1 MNTMVTEIKNKFQ
14 ELGVDIPVEKIEE
27 RLDKLIVKFKVPQ
40 EEAKRSVVNFFL
52 KEYSISKDQFY
63 GGKGETSFVKVADIS
78 EDGKWVNVKCKVVQL
93 WENTHGS
100 ISQVGLLADET
111 ATIKFISWAAAE
123 VPAVEEG
130 KTYIFK
136 NIVSSEWN
144 GKMEVNLNKTSS
156 IEETSDDIHVE
167 SRTPGIAPLV
177 KVAEISDEGN
187 WVDLKG
193 KIVQLWDNT
202 NESISQVGLIGDE
215 TATIKFIKWAR
226 AEIPVELTEGNNYL
240 FRNAVTSEWNG
251 KLEITLNKSS
261 SIEEISDEIEVK
273 TREDAVLTAAMVD
286 VQLGSGLIKRC
297 PQCNRSL
304 TKGAC
309 AEHGKVD
316 GVYDLRLKAVLDTGT
331 IAQDILL
338 KREVTEEISGI
349 TLEEAIAMAADA
361 LDQGVVLEAMKQK
374 LVGKYY
380 TVSGPRVDRY
390 ILVESIKR
398 ESILD
403 HELLAELIHE
413 AEVF

>member
-1 MNTMVTEIKNKFQ
+1 MNTIVTDIKTKFH
-14 ELGVDIPVEKIEE
+14 ELGVDIPAEKIEE
-27 RLDKLIVKFKVPQ
+27 RLEKLIVKFKVPQ
-40 EEAKRSVVNFFL
+40 EEARRSVVNFFL
-52 KEYSISKDQFY
+52 KEHSISKDKFY
-63 GGKGETSFVKVADIS
+63 GGQGEVSFSKVADIS
-78 EDGKWVNVKCKVVQL
+78 EDGKWLNLKAKVVQL
-93 WENTHGS
+93 WDNTHGS

-111 ATIKFISWAAAE
+111 GTIKFVSWMAAE

-130 KTYIFK
+130 KTYIFR
-136 NIVSSEWN
+136 NVVSSEWN
-144 GKMEVNLNKTSS
+144 GKMEVTLNKSS
-156 IEETSDDIHVE
+156 SVAETPDDIHVQ
-167 SRTPGIAPLV
+167 SKPQGVSSLV
-177 KVAEISDEGN
+177 KVADISEDGR
-187 WVDLKG
+187 WVDVKG
-193 KIVQLWDNT
+193 KIVQLWENT

-215 TATIKFIKWAR
+215 TANIKFIKWTR
-226 AEIPVELTEGNNYL
+226 AEIPVEVIEGKNYL

-261 SIEEISDEIEVK
+261 SIEEISDEIEVT
-273 TREDAVLTAAMVD
+273 TREAVLTAAMVEI
-286 VQLGSGLIKRC
+286 QSGSGLIKRC
-297 PQCNRSL
+297 PQCNRAL

-349 TLEEAIAMAADA
+349 TLEGAIAMAADA

-390 ILVESIKR
+390 ILVDSIKK
-398 ESILD
+398 ESTLD
-403 HELLAELIHE
+403 PELLAELINA

>member
-1 MNTMVTEIKNKFQ
+1 MNAIVTDIKSKFH
-14 ELGVDIPVEKIEE
+14 ELGVDIPAEKIEE
-27 RLDKLIVKFKVPQ
+27 RLEKLIIKFKVPQ
-40 EEAKRSVVNFFL
+40 EEAKRSVVNFFM
-52 KEYSISKDQFY
+52 KEYSIPKEKFY
-63 GGKGETSFVKVADIS
+63 GGQGETSFSKVSDIL
-78 EDGKWVNVKCKVVQL
+78 EDGKWVNIKVKVVQL

-111 ATIKFISWAAAE
+111 GTIKFISWAAAE
-123 VPAVEEG
+123 VQAVEEG
-130 KTYIFK
+130 KSYIFK
-136 NIVSSEWN
+136 NVVSSEWN
-144 GKMEVNLNKTSS
+144 GKMEVTLNKSSS
-156 IEETSDDIHVE
+156 IEEITDDIHIQSKPQGVA
-167 SRTPGIAPLV
+167 SLV
-177 KVAEISDEGN
+177 KVADISEGGR

-193 KIVQLWDNT
+193 KIVQLWENT

-215 TATIKFIKWAR
+215 TANIKFIKWAS
-226 AEIPVELTEGNNYL
+226 AEIPMDLMEGKNYL
-240 FRNAVTSEWNG
+240 FRNTVTSEWNG

-261 SIEEISDEIEVK
+261 SIEEISDEIEVS
-273 TREDAVLTAAMVD
+273 TRDAVLTAAMVD
-286 VQLGSGLIKRC
+286 IQSGSGLIKRC

-331 IAQDILL
+331 ITQDVLL

-349 TLEEAIAMAADA
+349 TLEGAIAMAADA

-390 ILVESIKR
+390 ILVESIKK

-403 HELLAELIHE
+403 PKLLAELINEVE
-413 AEVF
+413 AF

>member
-1 MNTMVTEIKNKFQ
+1 MNVIVADIRTKFQ
-14 ELGVDIPVEKIEE
+14 ELGVDIPAEKIEE
-27 RLDKLIVKFKVPQ
+27 RLEKLIVKFKVPQ

-52 KEYSISKDQFY
+52 KEYSISKDKFY
-63 GGKGETSFVKVADIS
+63 GGQGETTFSKVADIS
-78 EDGKWVNVKCKVVQL
+78 EDGKWVNLKVKVVQI
-93 WENTHGS
+93 WENTHES

-111 ATIKFISWAAAE
+111 GTIKFIAWAAAE
-123 VPAVEEG
+123 LPTVEEG
-130 KTYIFK
+130 RSYIFK
-136 NIVSSEWN
+136 NVVSSEWN
-144 GKMEVNLNKTSS
+144 GKMEVTLNKSSS
-156 IEETSDDIHVE
+156 IEETADDIHVQ
-167 SRTPGIAPLV
+167 SKSKGVASLV
-177 KVAEISDEGN
+177 KVADISEDGR

-193 KIVQLWDNT
+193 KIVQLWENT

-215 TATIKFIKWAR
+215 TSSIKFIKWAS
-226 AEIPVELTEGNNYL
+226 AEIPVDLVEGNNYL
-240 FRNAVTSEWNG
+240 LRNAVTSEWNG

-261 SIEEISDEIEVK
+261 SIEEISDEIEVN
-273 TREDAVLTAAMVD
+273 TRDTVITAAMVD
-286 VQLGSGLIKRC
+286 IQSGSGLIKRC

-331 IAQDILL
+331 ITQDVLL

-349 TLEEAIAMAADA
+349 TLEDAIAMAADA

-380 TVSGPRVDRY
+380 KVSGPRVDRY
-390 ILVESIKR
+390 VLVESIEK

-403 HELLAELIHE
+403 HKLLEELINE
-413 AEVF
+413 AEVI

>member
-1 MNTMVTEIKNKFQ
+1 MNAIVTDIKSKFH
-14 ELGVDIPVEKIEE
+14 ELGVDIPAEKIEE
-27 RLDKLIVKFKVPQ
+27 RLEKLIIKFKVPQ
-40 EEAKRSVVNFFL
+40 EEAKRSVVNFFM
-52 KEYSISKDQFY
+52 KEYSIPKEKFY
-63 GGKGETSFVKVADIS
+63 GGQGETSFSKVSDIL
-78 EDGKWVNVKCKVVQL
+78 EDGKWVNIKVKVVQL

-111 ATIKFISWAAAE
+111 GTIKFISWAAAE
-123 VPAVEEG
+123 VLAVEEG
-130 KTYIFK
+130 KSYIFK
-136 NIVSSEWN
+136 NVVSSEWN
-144 GKMEVNLNKTSS
+144 GKMEVTLNKSSS
-156 IEETSDDIHVE
+156 IEEITDDIHIQSKPQGVA
-167 SRTPGIAPLV
+167 SLV
-177 KVAEISDEGN
+177 KVADISEGGR
-187 WVDLKG
+187 WVDVKG
-193 KIVQLWDNT
+193 KIVQLWENT

-215 TATIKFIKWAR
+215 TANIKFIKWAS
-226 AEIPVELTEGNNYL
+226 AEIPTDLMEGKNYL

-261 SIEEISDEIEVK
+261 SIEEISDEIEVS
-273 TREDAVLTAAMVD
+273 TRNAVLTAAMVD
-286 VQLGSGLIKRC
+286 IQSGSGLIKRC

-331 IAQDILL
+331 ITQDVLL

-349 TLEEAIAMAADA
+349 TLEGAIAMAADA

-390 ILVESIKR
+390 ILVESIKK

-403 HELLAELIHE
+403 PKLLAELINE
-413 AEVF
+413 AEAF

>member
-1 MNTMVTEIKNKFQ
+1 M
-14 ELGVDIPVEKIEE
+14 
-27 RLDKLIVKFKVPQ
+27 
-40 EEAKRSVVNFFL
+40 
-52 KEYSISKDQFY
+52 
-63 GGKGETSFVKVADIS
+63 
-78 EDGKWVNVKCKVVQL
+78 
-93 WENTHGS
+93 
-100 ISQVGLLADET
+100 
-111 ATIKFISWAAAE
+111 AAE

-136 NIVSSEWN
+136 NVVSSEWN
-144 GKMEVNLNKTSS
+144 GKMEVTLNKSS
-156 IEETSDDIHVE
+156 SVEETPDDIHVQ
-167 SRTPGIAPLV
+167 SKPQGVSPLV
-177 KVAEISDEGN
+177 KVADISEDGR
-187 WVDLKG
+187 WVDVKG
-193 KIVQLWDNT
+193 KIVQLWENT

-215 TATIKFIKWAR
+215 TANIKFIKWAR
-226 AEIPVELTEGNNYL
+226 AEIPVEVIEGKNYL

-261 SIEEISDEIEVK
+261 SIEEIPDEIEVT
-273 TREDAVLTAAMVD
+273 TREAVLTAAMVD
-286 VQLGSGLIKRC
+286 IQSGSGLIKRC

-309 AEHGKVD
+309 SEHGKVD

-349 TLEEAIAMAADA
+349 TLEGAIAMAADA

-390 ILVESIKR
+390 ILVESIKK
-398 ESILD
+398 ESTLD
-403 HELLAELIHE
+403 PELLAELINA

>member
-1 MNTMVTEIKNKFQ
+1 MNAMVTEIKNKFQ
-14 ELGVDIPVEKIEE
+14 ELGVDIPAEKIEE
-27 RLDKLIVKFKVPQ
+27 RLQKLIVKFKVPQ

-52 KEYSISKDQFY
+52 KEYDISKDQFY
-63 GGKGETSFVKVADIS
+63 GGQGETSFVKVADIS
-78 EDGKWVNVKCKVVQL
+78 EDGKWVNLKGKVVQL
-93 WENTHGS
+93 WENAHGS

-111 ATIKFISWAAAE
+111 GTIKFISWAAAE
-123 VPAVEEG
+123 MPVVEEG
-130 KTYIFK
+130 RTYIFK
-136 NIVSSEWN
+136 NIVCSEWN
-144 GKMEVNLNKTSS
+144 GKMEVTLNKSSS
-156 IEETSDDIHVE
+156 IEEITDDIHVQ
-167 SRTPGIAPLV
+167 SRTQGVASLV
-177 KVAEISDEGN
+177 KVAEISDDGT

-193 KIVQLWDNT
+193 KIVQLWDYT

-226 AEIPVELTEGNNYL
+226 AEIPVELIEGKNYL

-251 KLEITLNKSS
+251 KLEITLNKTS
-261 SIEEISDEIEVK
+261 SIEEIPDEIEVS
-273 TREDAVLTAAMVD
+273 TRDAVLTAAMVD
-286 VQLGSGLIKRC
+286 IQSGSGLIKRC

-316 GVYDLRLKAVLDTGT
+316 GVYDLRLKAVLDTGN

-349 TLEEAIAMAADA
+349 TLEGAIAMAADA

-380 TVSGPRVDRY
+380 MVSGPRVDRY
-390 ILVESIKR
+390 ILVESIKQ

-403 HELLAELIHE
+403 PELLAELINE
-413 AEVF
+413 AEGF

>member
-1 MNTMVTEIKNKFQ
+1 MNAMVTEIKNKFQ
-14 ELGVDIPVEKIEE
+14 ELGVDIPAEKIEE
-27 RLDKLIVKFKVPQ
+27 RLEKLIVKFKVPQ
-40 EEAKRSVVNFFL
+40 EEAKRSVVNFFR
-52 KEYSISKDQFY
+52 KEYNISKDQFY
-63 GGKGETSFVKVADIS
+63 GGQGETSFVKVADIS
-78 EDGKWVNVKCKVVQL
+78 EDGKWVNLKGKVVQL
-93 WENTHGS
+93 WDNAHGS

-111 ATIKFISWAAAE
+111 GNIKFISWAVAE
-123 VPAVEEG
+123 MPVVEEG
-130 KTYIFK
+130 RTYIFK
-136 NIVSSEWN
+136 NVVCSEWN
-144 GKMEVNLNKTSS
+144 GKMEVTLNKSSS
-156 IEETSDDIHVE
+156 IEEIPDDIHVQ
-167 SRTPGIAPLV
+167 SRTQGIASLV
-177 KVAEISDEGN
+177 KVAEISDDGT

-226 AEIPVELTEGNNYL
+226 AEIPVELIEGKNYL

-251 KLEITLNKSS
+251 KLEITLNKTS
-261 SIEEISDEIEVK
+261 SIEEIPDEIEVS
-273 TREDAVLTAAMVD
+273 TRDAVLTAAMVD
-286 VQLGSGLIKRC
+286 IQSGSGLIKRC

-349 TLEEAIAMAADA
+349 SLEGAIAMAADA

-380 TVSGPRVDRY
+380 TVSGPRIDRY
-390 ILVESIKR
+390 ILVESIKQ
-398 ESILD
+398 ESTLD
-403 HELLAELIHE
+403 PELLAELINE

>member
-1 MNTMVTEIKNKFQ
+1 MNVIVTDIKSKFH
-14 ELGVDIPVEKIEE
+14 ELGVDIPAEKIEE
-27 RLDKLIVKFKVPQ
+27 RLEKLIIKFKVPQ
-40 EEAKRSVVNFFL
+40 EEAKRSVINFFL
-52 KEYSISKDQFY
+52 KEYNIPKEKFY
-63 GGKGETSFVKVADIS
+63 GGQGETSFSKVADIL
-78 EDGKWVNVKCKVVQL
+78 EDGKWVNLKVKVVQL

-111 ATIKFISWAAAE
+111 GTIKFITWAAAE

-130 KTYIFK
+130 RSYIFK
-136 NIVSSEWN
+136 NVVSSEWN
-144 GKMEVNLNKTSS
+144 GKMEVTLNKSSS
-156 IEETSDDIHVE
+156 IEEITDDI
-167 SRTPGIAPLV
+167 RTQSKPQGVAPLV
-177 KVAEISDEGN
+177 KVADISEDGR
-187 WVDLKG
+187 WVDVKG
-193 KIVQLWDNT
+193 KIVQLWENT

-215 TATIKFIKWAR
+215 TANIKFIKWAS
-226 AEIPVELTEGNNYL
+226 AEIPTDLIEGKNYL

-261 SIEEISDEIEVK
+261 SIEEVSDEIEVS
-273 TREDAVLTAAMVD
+273 TRDAVLTAAMVD
-286 VQLGSGLIKRC
+286 IQSGSGLIKRC

-331 IAQDILL
+331 IAQDVLL

-349 TLEEAIAMAADA
+349 TLEGAIAMAADA

-390 ILVESIKR
+390 ILVESIKK
-398 ESILD
+398 ESALD
-403 HELLAELIHE
+403 PKLLAELINE

>member
-1 MNTMVTEIKNKFQ
+1 MNLIVTEIKNKFQ
-14 ELGVDIPVEKIEE
+14 ELGVDIPVEMIEE
-27 RLDKLIVKFKVPQ
+27 RLEKLIVKFKVPQ

-63 GGKGETSFVKVADIS
+63 GNQGEASFVKVTDIS
-78 EDGKWVNVKCKVVQL
+78 EDGKWVNVKGKVVQL
-93 WENTHGS
+93 WENTHES

-111 ATIKFISWAAAE
+111 GTVKFISWAAAE

-130 KTYIFK
+130 KTYFFK
-136 NIVSSEWN
+136 NVVSSEWN
-144 GKMEVNLNKTSS
+144 GKMEITLNKSSS
-156 IEETSDDIHVE
+156 IEETSDDIHVQ

-177 KVAEISDEGN
+177 KVADISDDGK

-193 KIVQLWDNT
+193 KIVQLWENT

-226 AEIPVELTEGNNYL
+226 AEIPVELVEGKNYL

-261 SIEEISDEIEVK
+261 SIEEISDDIEVG
-273 TREDAVLTAAMVD
+273 TRDAVLTAAMVD

-338 KREVTEEISGI
+338 KKEVTEEISGI

-390 ILVESIKR
+390 ILVESIRK
-398 ESILD
+398 ESNLD
-403 HELLAELIHE
+403 HELLDELINE
-413 AEVF
+413 LEVF

>member
-1 MNTMVTEIKNKFQ
+1 MNAIVTDIKSKFH
-14 ELGVDIPVEKIEE
+14 ELGVDIPAEKIEE
-27 RLDKLIVKFKVPQ
+27 RLEKLIVKFKVPQ
-40 EEAKRSVVNFFL
+40 EEAKRSVVNFFM
-52 KEYSISKDQFY
+52 KEYSIPKEKFY
-63 GGKGETSFVKVADIS
+63 GSQGETSFSKVSDIL
-78 EDGKWVNVKCKVVQL
+78 EDGKWVNIKVKVVQL

-111 ATIKFISWAAAE
+111 GTIKFISWAAAE
-123 VPAVEEG
+123 VPVVEEG
-130 KTYIFK
+130 KSYIFK
-136 NIVSSEWN
+136 NVVSSEWN
-144 GKMEVNLNKTSS
+144 GKMEVTLNKSSS
-156 IEETSDDIHVE
+156 IEEITDDIHIQSKPQGVA
-167 SRTPGIAPLV
+167 SLV
-177 KVAEISDEGN
+177 KVTDISEDGR
-187 WVDLKG
+187 WVDVKG
-193 KIVQLWDNT
+193 KIVQLWENT

-215 TATIKFIKWAR
+215 TANIKFIKWAS
-226 AEIPVELTEGNNYL
+226 AEIPTDLMEGKNYL

-261 SIEEISDEIEVK
+261 SIEEISDEIEVS
-273 TREDAVLTAAMVD
+273 TRDAVLTAAMVD
-286 VQLGSGLIKRC
+286 IQSGSGLIKRC

-331 IAQDILL
+331 ITQDVLL

-349 TLEEAIAMAADA
+349 TLEGAIAMAADA

-390 ILVESIKR
+390 ILVESVKK

-403 HELLAELIHE
+403 PKLLAELINE
-413 AEVF
+413 AEAF

>member
-1 MNTMVTEIKNKFQ
+1 MNAIVTDIKSKFH
-14 ELGVDIPVEKIEE
+14 ELGVDIPAEKIEE
-27 RLDKLIVKFKVPQ
+27 RLEKLIVKFKVPQ
-40 EEAKRSVVNFFL
+40 EEAKRSVVNFFI
-52 KEYSISKDQFY
+52 KEYSIPKEKFY
-63 GGKGETSFVKVADIS
+63 GGQGETSFSKVSDIL
-78 EDGKWVNVKCKVVQL
+78 EDGKWVNIKVKVVQL

-111 ATIKFISWAAAE
+111 GTIKFISWAAAE

-130 KTYIFK
+130 RTYIFK
-136 NIVSSEWN
+136 NVVSSEWN
-144 GKMEVNLNKTSS
+144 SKMEVTLNKSSS
-156 IEETSDDIHVE
+156 IEEIPDDMHIQ
-167 SRTPGIAPLV
+167 SRPKGVASLV
-177 KVAEISDEGN
+177 KVADISEDGK

-193 KIVQLWDNT
+193 KIVQLWENT

-215 TATIKFIKWAR
+215 TANIKFIKWAS
-226 AEIPVELTEGNNYL
+226 AEIPTDLVEGKNYL

-261 SIEEISDEIEVK
+261 SIEEISDEIEVNA
-273 TREDAVLTAAMVD
+273 RDAVLTAAMVD
-286 VQLGSGLIKRC
+286 VQSGSGLIKRC

-331 IAQDILL
+331 ITQDVLL
-338 KREVTEEISGI
+338 KREITEEISGI
-349 TLEEAIAMAADA
+349 TLEGAIAMAADA

-390 ILVESIKR
+390 ILVDSIKK

-403 HELLAELIHE
+403 HKLLAELINE
-413 AEVF
+413 AEAF